1 MKTETKWACLLLR
14 AADRQR
20 AAEYLSNR
28 GVAVTEKLEPGIG
41 FLLAETELLPLS
53 GTGLLDSCRLQGVP
67 VFLLAEREGSLAT
80 GTLAAATFVFYKP
93 LILELVLR
101 RIALLLGEAGDEGGR
116 QGWFTLQAQCS
127 LDALCVPR
135 HLLAFRYFSDGVGL
149 LTQRRYPS
157 RIKLMQ
163 ELYPALSQR
172 HRSSPVMVDRAMRHG
187 VESCW
192 RLADKGV
199 QRQYFGYSAQDKQG
213 MPTNGE
219 FLFALYEH
227 VKQLLPY
234 DPGRADF
241 LRELNRINGRDVGAD
256 GCLFLSDVVY

>member
-1 MKTETKWACLLLR
+1 MREAEKQACLLLQTR
-14 AADRQR
+14 EKQR
-20 AAEYLSNR
+20 AAEYLLGR
-28 GVAVTEKLEPGIG
+28 GVAVTDRLGPGTA
-41 FLLAETELLPLS
+41 FLLAEEELLPQS
-53 GTGLLDSCRLQGVP
+53 DAGLLDVCRRQGVP
-67 VFLLAEREGSLAT
+67 VFLLAEREGSL
-80 GTLAAATFVFYKP
+80 GPGIQSAATFVFYKP

-101 RIALLLGEAGDEGGR
+101 RIGLLLGAEGDEGGR

-149 LTQRRYPS
+149 LAQRRYPS

-163 ELYPALSQR
+163 ELYPALSER

-192 RLADKGV
+192 RLGDKGV

-234 DPGRADF
+234 DQGRADF
-241 LRELNRINGRDVGAD
+241 LRELNRINGRDRDAD
-256 GCLFLSDVVY
+256 GCHFLPDVLY